1 MRDTDVQAVDLKE
14 LKIGDFV
21 GFVDIDPPIAPV
33 APSNE
38 PAEWYVVQTE
48 PQQDLTTVWRLH
60 ELGLEMFVPV
70 LRRRV
75 KTGRIGKNGH
85 KVTRVI
91 AKPMFPGYG
100 FLRTTGIGDHRT
112 IEEVRGVSGFMR
124 DIAGN
129 PVKLPHAAVLAVF
142 RKQME
147 EQQKWIQENGGRR
160 GSAWKRGDRV
170 RVDDDGGAY
179 AGLIATIDKIDSKG
193 RIEVLLGMIR
203 TSLPADMVVAA

>member
-1 MRDTDVQAVDLKE
+1 MQEMQKLIEPKPVPSPITE
-14 LKIGDFV
+14 SPWFV
-21 GFVDIDPPIAPV
+21 ML
-33 APSNE
+33 
-38 PAEWYVVQTE
+38 TE

-70 LRRRV
+70 LRKRV

-100 FLRTTGIGDHRT
+100 FLRTSGIGDHRT

-129 PVKLPHAAVLAVF
+129 PVKLPHAAILAVF
-142 RKQME
+142 QRQMQE
-147 EQQKWIQENGGRR
+147 HQKWLQEVGGRR
-160 GSAWKRGDRV
+160 GSAWKRGDVV
-170 RVDDDGGAY
+170 RVDEDGGAY
-179 AGLIATIDKIDSKG
+179 AGLVATIDKIGSRG
-193 RIEVLLGMIR
+193 RIEILLGMIR

>member
-1 MRDTDVQAVDLKE
+1 MAVQE
-14 LKIGDFV
+14 LIEPKPIAAPMV
-21 GFVDIDPPIAPV
+21 DPPWFV
-33 APSNE
+33 ML
-38 PAEWYVVQTE
+38 TE
-48 PQQDLTTVWRLH
+48 PQQDITTVWRLH

-70 LRRRV
+70 IRRRV

-100 FLRTTGIGDHRT
+100 FLRTTGIGNYETVKD
-112 IEEVRGVSGFMR
+112 VRGVRGFML
-124 DIAGN
+124 DITGN
-129 PVKLPHAAVLAVF
+129 PVRLPHSAVLAVF

-147 EQQKWIQENGGRR
+147 EHQSWLQETGGRR
-160 GSAWKRGDRV
+160 GSHWKRGDRV
-170 RVDDDGGAY
+170 RIDQDGGAY
-179 AGLIATIDKIDSKG
+179 AGLMATVDKIDSRG